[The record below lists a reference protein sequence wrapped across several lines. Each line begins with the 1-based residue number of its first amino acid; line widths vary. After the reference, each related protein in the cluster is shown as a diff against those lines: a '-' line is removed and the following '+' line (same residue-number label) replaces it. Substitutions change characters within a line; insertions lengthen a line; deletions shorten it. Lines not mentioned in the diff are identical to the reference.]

1 MDFDPTL
8 LRTFVAVKEAGGF
21 SRAARQLHLTQS
33 AVSHQ
38 IRRLE
43 EHAGRPLLYR
53 TTRSLALTDDGED
66 FLRHA
71 KQVLLTLDGLNQRFR
86 PSPVSGVVRFGV
98 LENFMGERLPTI
110 LGQFA
115 RAFPAV
121 RLDVSVNPQLDLRA
135 LVAAGELDLAVV
147 LRVAGSD
154 APGVTL
160 RQTQLVWASA
170 ETFEPP
176 SRASLPLAFS
186 PAPCIHREVGAAA
199 LDRAAIEWHTVFT
212 SHSQQGL
219 RAAVLAG
226 LAVAV
231 LSRQDLETGMKIVDS
246 RFGLPPLPKADFT
259 LIYGNGQTEAVLT
272 FGKMIEEMGPG
283 RATARP

>member
-43 EHAGRPLLYR
+43 EQAGRPLLYR

-71 KQVLLTLDGLNQRFR
+71 QQVLRLLDSLNQRFR
-86 PSPVSGVVRFGV
+86 PSPVKGVVRFGV
-98 LENFMGERLPTI
+98 LENFMGERLPT
-110 LGQFA
+110 LLCQFA
-115 RAFPAV
+115 RAFPSI
-121 RLDVSVNPQLDLRA
+121 RLDVCVNPQLDLRA
-135 LVAAGELDLAVV
+135 LVASDELDLAVV
-147 LRVAGSD
+147 LRVVGNPAEGS
-154 APGVTL
+154 VL

-176 SRASLPLAFS
+176 RGASLPLAFS
-186 PAPCIHREVGAAA
+186 PAPCIHRQVGVAA
-199 LDRAAIEWHTVFT
+199 LDDAAIEWHTVFT

-219 RAAVLAG
+219 RAAVQAG

-231 LSRQDLETGMKIVDS
+231 LPREDIEPGMKIVDS
-246 RFGLPPLPKADFT
+246 RFGLPPLPRADFT
-259 LIYGNGQTEAVLT
+259 LVYGSGKTPAVQAFGQ
-272 FGKMIEEMGPG
+272 MIQDLGQN
-283 RATARP
+283 RAA